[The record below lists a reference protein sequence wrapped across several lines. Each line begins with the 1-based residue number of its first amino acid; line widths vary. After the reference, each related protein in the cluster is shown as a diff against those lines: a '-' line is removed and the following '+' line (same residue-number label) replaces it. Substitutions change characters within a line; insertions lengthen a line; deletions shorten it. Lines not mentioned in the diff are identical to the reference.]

1 MVSGYKNDGA
11 NTSLLPAPV
20 EPSMRLTDSVR
31 AKFELRESVR
41 AKIGIREVGRGKFF
55 GGSDDKNRTA
65 GPCPRNYIS
74 SEKFLKSRNF
84 PPSPAGARSTPLNQ
98 PSAEE
103 KPHNLALLRNLLSFP
118 H

>member
-103 KPHNLALLRNLLSFP
+103 KPHNLALLGNLLSFP

>member
-74 SEKFLKSRNF
+74 SEKFLKSKNF
-84 PPSPAGARSTPLNQ
+84 PPSPAGARLRPAYGPENQ
-98 PSAEE
+98 DSV
-103 KPHNLALLRNLLSFP
+103 HRS
-118 H
+118 